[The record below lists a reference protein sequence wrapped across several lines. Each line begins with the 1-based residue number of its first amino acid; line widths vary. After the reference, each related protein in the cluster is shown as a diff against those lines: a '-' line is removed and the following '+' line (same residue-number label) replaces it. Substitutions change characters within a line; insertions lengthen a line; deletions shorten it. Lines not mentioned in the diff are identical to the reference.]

1 MAAAAKPG
9 PARAGAFATLVLAL
23 AVPLAAQA
31 AESQQLVALVLDT
44 SGSIGPR
51 DEALRR
57 RLAEGVMR
65 ALPAGSEVAVFAF
78 ADQPQMVLKR
88 TSDREEVASAVA
100 RLRRSGRYTAL
111 YDAVFDASRYLADE
125 AAERKGILLVTDGV
139 DENSAVNLEDALAVA
154 REQAIP
160 VVAIGIGKVQER
172 VLRRIAK
179 LTGGDYFP
187 ARAKPAV
194 VAERI
199 GAAAEHLAVR
209 GPSRAV
215 APARTAEVVRDHA
228 AGPAPAAVPAPPAAA
243 SRPEA
248 RAPESSPHVTAPAP
262 WLIAVP
268 VAAILLLAAVIG
280 LVAVSRRKASAS
292 APTADTA
299 PLPRRAAA
307 APPPPAYPEDDEDLE
322 VLREGGGST
331 LVLTLLP
338 LLRVVKGPAAGK
350 MFEVPGDKP
359 ITIGRAKEND
369 IPIDDRAISNRHC
382 RIRPGEGGLFEI
394 VDLKSTNGTFVNRR
408 RVSRQPL
415 APGDVIKIGETSIEF
430 RMDHLKDE

>member
-1 MAAAAKPG
+1 
-9 PARAGAFATLVLAL
+9 
-23 AVPLAAQA
+23 
-31 AESQQLVALVLDT
+31 
-44 SGSIGPR
+44 
-51 DEALRR
+51 
-57 RLAEGVMR
+57 
-65 ALPAGSEVAVFAF
+65 VAVFAF

-100 RLRRSGRYTAL
+100 GLRRSGRYTAL

-187 ARAKPAV
+187 ARVKPAV

-199 GAAAEHLAVR
+199 GAAAEHLAAR
-209 GPSRAV
+209 GPSRAA
-215 APARTAEVVRDHA
+215 APARTAEAVRDHA
-228 AGPAPAAVPAPPAAA
+228 AAPAPAAGPAAPVAA

-268 VAAILLLAAVIG
+268 VAALVLLAAVIG
-280 LVAVSRRKASAS
+280 LVAVSRRKAA
-292 APTADTA
+292 APTGDTA

-307 APPPPAYPEDDEDLE
+307 VPPPPAYPEDEDLE

-350 MFEVPGDKP
+350 MFEVPAGKP
-359 ITIGRAKEND
+359 TTIGRAKDND

-382 RIRPGEGGLFEI
+382 RIRPGEGGVFEI